1 MSIVSGLLIVP
12 RSAFTK
18 NKRVIKEMPLIQK
31 ALASEWLP
39 CQ

>member
-1 MSIVSGLLIVP
+1 MRIVSGLLMEP
-12 RSAFTK
+12 RSAFK
-18 NKRVIKEMPLIQK
+18 ENKRVIKEMPLIQK